1 MCREIICG
9 NYNNTNEIVTRT
21 LKFFLKFSIL
31 GRWHKVLFNVSDT
44 IHMGCLRMVPTIMWI
59 IICTFDWL
67 MSISNHAN
75 PLLCVMCILWFF
87 KNNLWFP
94 FSHLP
99 PMQKWWKIYCCSH
112 PMQQLTTNLPYN
124 QVPSTL
130 TTRLLNL
137 KPRMHGRKA
146 HKRRWKFYDHVPDYH
161 LFLLEEASPN
171 RFDHQRPL
179 LLRF

>member
-1 MCREIICG
+1 MRRLH
-9 NYNNTNEIVTRT
+9 NLRRIVAHT
-21 LKFFLKFSIL
+21 LKLFLKFSIL
-31 GRWHKVLFNVSDT
+31 GRSHKVLCNVSDT
-44 IHMGCLRMVPTIMWI
+44 TIHIGCLRMVPTIMWI
-59 IICTFDWL
+59 ILCTFDWL

-99 PMQKWWKIYCCSH
+99 
-112 PMQQLTTNLPYN
+112 MQQLTTNLPYN

-130 TTRLLNL
+130 TTRLQNL

-146 HKRRWKFYDHVPDYH
+146 HKRRWKFDDHVPDYH